1 MVKGMGSTDNGVRG
15 DVSRQG
21 GERISQPRILGIE
34 KDSLV
39 EAHTGYENGILR
51 ALIKGVP
58 RWTDKE
64 LCTLAA
70 GSGHAQALLTGY
82 RKHGADVF
90 RYLEGAFF
98 GLISDE
104 GAGRLLLAID
114 RLGIHTAFFSEVGKT
129 LVFGERAD
137 VVASHPEV
145 GENIS
150 PQGICNYLYFH
161 MVPGP
166 GSIFNGASRL
176 VPGQVLDASVAGVKV
191 LPYWQPHYDSSSAG
205 QTEDELKEEFLNLVN
220 TAVRG
225 SVEESTGVVGAFL
238 SGGTDSSTV
247 AGMLSKI
254 RPGEARTYSIG
265 FDAPGYDEMEYA
277 RIASKRFGTEHHKYY
292 VTPDDV
298 TQAVPRIAAFMDQPF
313 GNASVVPGYY
323 CAQMAKDDGVDCLL
337 AGDGGDE
344 LFGGN
349 YRYAKQKMFEAYSQ
363 VPGLLRKGL
372 IEPLLLHSPGV
383 GTLPGFRKL
392 KSYVTQANVPMPE
405 RMESY
410 NLLKRL
416 GADRILSE
424 DWYVQADT
432 GEPMHLIHDCYH
444 EVSAENLIDR
454 MLAVDMRFTLADSDL
469 PKVNHACQLAGIDVR
484 YPWLDQR
491 LVDFAAT
498 LPSDPLPGRRNQHR

>member
-1 MVKGMGSTDNGVRG
+1 
-15 DVSRQG
+15 
-21 GERISQPRILGIE
+21 
-34 KDSLV
+34 
-39 EAHTGYENGILR
+39 
-51 ALIKGVP
+51 
-58 RWTDKE
+58 
-64 LCTLAA
+64 
-70 GSGHAQALLTGY
+70 
-82 RKHGADVF
+82 
-90 RYLEGAFF
+90 
-98 GLISDE
+98 
-104 GAGRLLLAID
+104 
-114 RLGIHTAFFSEVGKT
+114 
-129 LVFGERAD
+129 
-137 VVASHPEV
+137 
-145 GENIS
+145 
-150 PQGICNYLYFH
+150 
-161 MVPGP
+161 
-166 GSIFNGASRL
+166 
-176 VPGQVLDASVAGVKV
+176 
-191 LPYWQPHYDSSSAG
+191 
-205 QTEDELKEEFLNLVN
+205 
-220 TAVRG
+220 
-225 SVEESTGVVGAFL
+225 
-238 SGGTDSSTV
+238 
-247 AGMLSKI
+247 
-254 RPGEARTYSIG
+254 
-265 FDAPGYDEMEYA
+265 
-277 RIASKRFGTEHHKYY
+277 
-292 VTPDDV
+292 
-298 TQAVPRIAAFMDQPF
+298 
-313 GNASVVPGYY
+313 
-323 CAQMAKDDGVDCLL
+323 MAKNDGVDCLL

-498 LPSDPLPGRRNQHR
+498 LPPDLKVRGKRLRYLFKEALKGFLPEEILTKRKQGFGLPFGVWMHEDEGLRNLAGDSLQALAGRGIIRGDAVDLLLGDKHQEHAAYYGTFIWILMMLEQWLAGHDREEAWT